1 MRNRKLTYKL
11 VISLIALAVALAAC
25 APTAKPVAAPQPTAV
40 PPTATTRP
48 SPIPTAT
55 PQPTAVPPTATPQP
69 SLTATRSPGAF
80 PMTVTDSLNRKV
92 QLASAPQRVISLAP
106 SLTEIL
112 FAVGAGDKVV
122 GVTQYCNYPPEA
134 AQKEKIGGFSAK
146 TISVEKII
154 ALKPDL
160 VLAAGAIHQPVIEAL
175 QAANIPVVS
184 IAGKD
189 VPGVYSDILL
199 IGQMTGQGEKAA
211 QVVDNMKTRIAA
223 VQAKLA
229 TIPKEKRLTVLWE
242 TWDEPLMTAGPSTFT
257 GQMVELAGGVNIFAD
272 LKEEYPQVSL
282 EEVVKRNP
290 AVIMAPDTHG
300 EKLTPERVAQRPGWD
315 RVDAV
320 RNKRIVLINGDIA
333 SRAGP
338 RIADAVEMMAKALY
352 PELFK

>member
-1 MRNRKLTYKL
+1 MRSRTLTYRL
-11 VISLIALAVALAAC
+11 IISLLVLAVALVAC
-25 APTAKPVAAPQPTAV
+25 APTTAPGAAPQPTAV
-40 PPTATTRP
+40 PPT
-48 SPIPTAT
+48 TA

-69 SLTATRSPGAF
+69 SPTPTRAAGAF

-92 QLASAPQRVISLAP
+92 QLASVPQRIVSLAP

-134 AQKEKIGGFSAK
+134 EKKEKIGGFSAK
-146 TISVEKII
+146 TISVEKIV

-160 VLAAGAIHQPVIEAL
+160 VLAGGPIHQPVIEAL
-175 QAANIPVVS
+175 QAVNIPVVS
-184 IAGKD
+184 VAGKD
-189 VPGVYSDILL
+189 VPGVYNDILL
-199 IGQMTGQGEKAA
+199 IGQLTGQGEKAA
-211 QVVDNMKTRIAA
+211 QVVDNMKARIAA

-229 TIPKEKRLTVLWE
+229 TLPKEKRLTVLWE

-300 EKLTPERVAQRPGWD
+300 QKLTPEKVAQRPGWE

-320 RNKRIVLINGDIA
+320 RNKRIILVQGDIA

-338 RIADAVEMMAKALY
+338 RIADAVEFMAKALY